1 MRNPSGTLFFQG
13 SNTSYAP
20 SNNFREYVSSYWP
33 NPGTK
38 GSQVQSMYDR
48 LAAID
53 SGSAEKEAGSSA
65 EGSRANGKT
74 NGVAIKQE

>member
-1 MRNPSGTLFFQG
+1 MCNFPKVLILIELNLT
-13 SNTSYAP
+13 
-20 SNNFREYVSSYWP
+20 NFREHVSSYWP

-53 SGSAEKEAGSSA
+53 TGSAGKEVGSSA
-65 EGSRANGKT
+65 EGAKANGKT

>member
-1 MRNPSGTLFFQG
+1 MCNFPKVLTLVELIL
-13 SNTSYAP
+13 T
-20 SNNFREYVSSYWP
+20 NFREHVSSYWP

-53 SGSAEKEAGSSA
+53 TGSAGKEAGSSA
-65 EGSRANGKT
+65 EGAKANGKT
-74 NGVAIKQE
+74 NGVVIKQE